1 MVFDQYLQ
9 ALILF
14 GVAAAMSAGLIGLSH
29 LAGRVKRSHTKT
41 YPYEC
46 GSVLLDTG
54 RKRIAIKFYLVAMM
68 FILFD
73 IEAAF
78 LYPWAVLFRD
88 LGLAGFVEMMVFLAV
103 LLVGYIY
110 IWRRGAFV
118 WE

>member
-1 MVFDQYLQ
+1 VLDQYQQ

-14 GVAAAMSAGLIGLSH
+14 AVALATAAGLLGVSWV
-29 LAGRVKRSHTKT
+29 AGRVSGSRTKG

-46 GSVLLDTG
+46 GSLLIDTG
-54 RKRIAIKFYLVAMM
+54 RRRIAIKFYLVAMM

-88 LGLAGFVEMMVFLAV
+88 LGWPGFVEMMLFFAILI
-103 LLVGYIY
+103 VGYIY
-110 IWRRGAFV
+110 IWRRGAFR